1 MAFKR
6 IKLLLLSFTIIIAG
20 CSYSFKG
27 SLPSHI
33 KTVAVPLFDD
43 NTAYPGI
50 REDLTNGLI
59 DEFIADN
66 SLKIAPESQAD
77 LIISGVITSI
87 RQRASMLAGGETV
100 QEYQV
105 YVNVRVK
112 CEDLRNNK
120 VLWEKTIGQYGTM
133 GASAT
138 QDERD
143 LAIGV
148 AVEKI
153 TNDILNNTL
162 GYW

>member
-6 IKLLLLSFTIIIAG
+6 IKFLLLSFAIIIGG

-33 KTVAVPLFDD
+33 TTVAVPLFDD

-112 CEDLRNNK
+112 CEDIRNNK

-133 GASAT
+133 AASAT

-148 AVEKI
+148 AIEKI

>member
-1 MAFKR
+1 MDYKIYPR
-6 IKLLLLSFTIIIAG
+6 TILLLFLIFMG
-20 CSYSFKG
+20 CNYSFKG

-33 KTVAVPLFDD
+33 QKVAVPLFDD

-50 REDLTNGLI
+50 REDLTNGVI

-66 SLKIAPESQAD
+66 TLKVVSESDAD
-77 LIISGVITSI
+77 IIISGVISSI
-87 RQRASMLAGGETV
+87 RQRASMLTGRETV

-105 YVNVRVK
+105 YVSVRVK
-112 CEDLRNNK
+112 CEDVKNNK
-120 VLWEKTIGQYGTM
+120 MLWEKTISQYGTM
-133 GASAT
+133 SAAAT

-143 LAIGV
+143 QAIGV
-148 AVEKI
+148 AIEKI

>member
-1 MAFKR
+1 MVYKIYTLFLSL
-6 IKLLLLSFTIIIAG
+6 IILMLLG

-33 KTVAVPLFDD
+33 QKVAVPLFDD

-50 REDLTNGLI
+50 REDLTNGVI

-66 SLKIAPESQAD
+66 TLKVASESEAD
-77 LIISGVITSI
+77 IIISGVVSSI
-87 RQRASMLAGGETV
+87 RQRASMLTGGETV

-105 YVNVRVK
+105 YVTVRVK
-112 CEDLRNNK
+112 CEDVKNNK
-120 VLWEKTIGQYGTM
+120 LLWEKTISQYGIM
-133 GASAT
+133 SAAAT

-143 LAIGV
+143 QAIGV
-148 AVEKI
+148 AIEKI

-162 GYW
+162 GFW